1 MAERER
7 EREKERKREEGS
19 PRLSAA
25 AFKQAERRAME
36 GASEGPDRRK
46 PPWPRA
52 AAAAAVATER
62 AGRFRGRFRYGGRRP
77 LRRPLSLS
85 LSFLLLLPFG
95 LCQISQFS
103 CVLERASGAGP
114 KTNAGRAEQ
123 RDDRLFPNN
132 PCAKSE
138 RRSVFVLIGCLLCK
152 TQEAS
157 KWPKSGPSAKD
168 LEIVIRP
175 RGKTS
180 NTLRVRRDSKSHS
193 GMRGIPKKTLPRLYK

>member
-1 MAERER
+1 MAE
-7 EREKERKREEGS
+7 G
-19 PRLSAA
+19 
-25 AFKQAERRAME
+25 RR
-36 GASEGPDRRK
+36 RRRCCY
-46 PPWPRA
+46 RA
-52 AAAAAVATER
+52 
-62 AGRFRGRFRYGGRRP
+62 RRP
-77 LRRPLSLS
+77 LPRPLPLRRKEAATEAALSLS

-168 LEIVIRP
+168 REVVIRP

-180 NTLRVRRDSKSHS
+180 NALRVRRDSKSHS

>member
-1 MAERER
+1 MAE
-7 EREKERKREEGS
+7 G
-19 PRLSAA
+19 
-25 AFKQAERRAME
+25 RR
-36 GASEGPDRRK
+36 RCCY
-46 PPWPRA
+46 RA
-52 AAAAAVATER
+52 
-62 AGRFRGRFRYGGRRP
+62 RRP
-77 LRRPLSLS
+77 LPRPLPLRRKEAATEAALSLS

-168 LEIVIRP
+168 REVVIRP

-180 NTLRVRRDSKSHS
+180 NALRVRRDSKSHS